1 LRLSVESVDSP
12 RAAQGEEDVVGL
24 AAIVSEQLTLCQH
37 MSLFHCFVRGRGR
50 PDIGAHL
57 RADAASALT
66 LAKGNV
72 IYFATT
78 HRHFL
83 LVFLV

>member
-1 LRLSVESVDSP
+1 
-12 RAAQGEEDVVGL
+12 
-24 AAIVSEQLTLCQH
+24 
-37 MSLFHCFVRGRGR
+37 MFVRGRGR
-50 PDIGAHL
+50 PDIGPHL